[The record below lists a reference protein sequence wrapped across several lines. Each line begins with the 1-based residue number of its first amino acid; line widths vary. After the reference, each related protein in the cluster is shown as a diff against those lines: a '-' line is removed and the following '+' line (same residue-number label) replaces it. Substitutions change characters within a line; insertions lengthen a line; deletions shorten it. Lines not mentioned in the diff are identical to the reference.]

1 VPVFSSRGP
10 AAKGSPG
17 LGGNLWQVTTPQVPL
32 FIPSQVCSTV
42 GKDPAT
48 TAPDVCMGLVKDQVR
63 DDGVSAPDV
72 PANAGLPQVVTEAKQ
87 KGVDLKV
94 VVLAEN
100 PGIDT
105 PLRDIATEVGKEYP
119 GSTVLVLSP
128 SFAGTYSTSFDRV
141 TLEAGQDIAKVS
153 GSPVAASQNFVTE
166 LTTPHFPWTPFT
178 IVLVLGVAAAA
189 VATRLLQVR
198 GRKSVAAKSPVT
210 ADSTGA

>member
-1 VPVFSSRGP
+1 M
-10 AAKGSPG
+10 
-17 LGGNLWQVTTPQVPL
+17 PL
-32 FIPSQVCSTV
+32 YIPSQVCSTV

-48 TAPDVCMGLVKDQVR
+48 TAPDVCMGLVQDQLR
-63 DDGVSAPDV
+63 QDGVSAPAG
-72 PANAGLPQVVTEAKQ
+72 PANAGLPRVVAEAKQ

-94 VVLAEN
+94 VVLDEN

-105 PLRDIATEVGKEYP
+105 PLRDVATEVGKEFP

-141 TLEAGQDIAKVS
+141 TLEAGQDVAKVS

-178 IVLVLGVAAAA
+178 IVLVLGVAVAAA
-189 VATRLLQVR
+189 ATRLLQVR
-198 GRKSVAAKSPVT
+198 SRKAVAGKSPAT
-210 ADSTGA
+210 TDSAGS